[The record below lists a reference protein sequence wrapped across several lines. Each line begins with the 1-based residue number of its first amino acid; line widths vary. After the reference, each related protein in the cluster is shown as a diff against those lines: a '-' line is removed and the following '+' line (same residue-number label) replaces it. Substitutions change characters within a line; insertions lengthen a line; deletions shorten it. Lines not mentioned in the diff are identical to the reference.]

1 MLTATVLA
9 STSRLI
15 SETLVWDNHG
25 CMPLRH
31 EDESFLSQLAR
42 YRNSGVDVVSLNV
55 GFDVLPWENTIHMIA
70 QFRRWI
76 SLHEEHYHLVQ
87 STEDVKLVRDSDRL
101 GICFDIEG
109 GNALNA
115 DAGLVQ
121 LYYDLGVRWMLMAY
135 NQNNLLGGGCM
146 DDDCGLTDF
155 GRDVLSEMQ
164 RVGMVVCCSHAG
176 PRTAADILAFVEQPV
191 IFSHSNP
198 FGVWQHPRNI
208 SDDLIRACADSGG
221 VVGINGIGVFL
232 GKNDNRTETFVR
244 HLDYVVQL
252 VGSQHVGL
260 GLDYV
265 FDPDEVAGY
274 IKQFPHIF
282 PPEEE
287 HDGEPDRYV
296 CPEQLEE
303 IVTALINLGYS
314 DDDLCAIL
322 GGNHLRIARTV
333 WK

>member
-1 MLTATVLA
+1 MVLTTA
-9 STSRLI
+9 SRLI
-15 SETLVWDNHG
+15 TESLVWDNHG
-25 CMPLRH
+25 CMPLRY
-31 EDESFLSQLAR
+31 EDETFLPQLVR
-42 YRNSGVDVVSLNV
+42 YRNSGIDIVSLNV
-55 GFDVLPWENTIHMIA
+55 GFDALPWENTIHMIA

-76 SLHEEHYHLVQ
+76 GLHSDQYHLVQ
-87 STEDVKLVRDSDRL
+87 SVEDVHLVRGSGRL

-109 GNALNA
+109 GNSLNA

-121 LYYDLGVRWMLMAY
+121 LYYDLGIRWMLMAY

-155 GRDVLSEMQ
+155 GREVISEMQ

-176 PRTAADILAFVEQPV
+176 PRTASDILDFAEQPV

-198 FGVWQHPRNI
+198 LGVWQHRRNI

-221 VVGINGIGVFL
+221 VIGINGIGVFL

-252 VGSQHVGL
+252 VGSQHVGIS
-260 GLDYV
+260 LDFV
-265 FDPDEVAGY
+265 FDDAEVAGY
-274 IKQFPHIF
+274 IEKFPHLF
-282 PPEEE
+282 PPEEGVE
-287 HDGEPDRYV
+287 GEPARCV
-296 CPEQLEE
+296 RPEQLED
-303 IVTALINLGYS
+303 IVNALINLGYS
-314 DDDLCAIL
+314 DDDLRAIL
-322 GGNHLRIARTV
+322 GGNHLRVAGAV

>member
-1 MLTATVLA
+1 VLSSA
-9 STSRLI
+9 SRLI
-15 SETLVWDNHG
+15 AESLVWDNHG

-31 EDESFLSQLAR
+31 DDESFLPQLAR
-42 YRNSGVDVVSLNV
+42 YRDSGVDIASLNV
-55 GFDVLPWENTIHMIA
+55 GFDALPWENTVHMIA

-76 SLHEEHYHLVQ
+76 SLHNDHYQLVQ
-87 STEDVKLVRDSDRL
+87 SVEDVQLARESGRL
-101 GICFDIEG
+101 GVCFDIEG
-109 GNALNA
+109 GNSLNA

-121 LYYDLGVRWMLMAY
+121 MYYDLGVRWMLMAY

-155 GRDVLSEMQ
+155 GREVISEMQ

-176 PRTAADILAFVEQPV
+176 PRTASDILEFADQPV

-198 FGVWQHPRNI
+198 LGIYQHPRNI
-208 SDDLIRACADSGG
+208 SDDLIRACGDSGG
-221 VVGINGIGVFL
+221 VIGINGIGVFL

-260 GLDYV
+260 GLDFV
-265 FDPDEVAGY
+265 FDDDEVAGY
-274 IKQFPHIF
+274 IRKFPHLF
-282 PPEEE
+282 PPEDGVE
-287 HDGEPDRYV
+287 GEPARSV
-296 CPEQLEE
+296 RPEQLED
-303 IVTALINLGYS
+303 IVSALLNLGYS
-314 DDDLCAIL
+314 DDDLRAIL
-322 GGNHLRIARTV
+322 GGNHLRVATAV